1 MAATLGS
8 KGELITLPSFN
19 NVASSDRQIDIQ
31 YIPDGHGK
39 PQHALCVVAS
49 WDTAPSAAVAQR
61 RDAPAANWGETEEC
75 RIVIR
80 NTCW

>member
-8 KGELITLPSFN
+8 RGQLITLPSVN
-19 NVASSDRQIDIQ
+19 KGASSDRQIDIRM
-31 YIPDGHGK
+31 DGHGK
-39 PQHALCVVAS
+39 LNHASCVVAS
-49 WDTAPSAAVAQR
+49 WDTAPSPAVAER
-61 RDAPAANWGETEEC
+61 RDAWAANRREREEC